1 MDQRLGGL
9 CTTSLVAG
17 SNLSITMSVSLDGKS
32 RSVRQM
38 FDRIAGHYDSMNR
51 LMTGGMDLAW
61 RWQVIEHLADYAP
74 RQVADLACGTGDM
87 ILMLSRYLP
96 SVREI
101 VGVDLSEGMLAVAA
115 ERIRRVAQR
124 VPVVTLS
131 AENCQELS
139 LATQSVDAVTCT
151 LGIRNFSD
159 PLQGLREMLRILR
172 PGGPL
177 AILELSEPRPGLLR
191 QGYNIYAKR
200 LIPWLGQLCAHDRSA
215 YSYLPASITAMPQR
229 EEMTALIRRAGFR
242 EVQYKE
248 MPLGICVLYTAEA

>member
-1 MDQRLGGL
+1 
-9 CTTSLVAG
+9 
-17 SNLSITMSVSLDGKS
+17 MSVSLDGKS
-32 RSVRQM
+32 RYVRQM
-38 FDRIAGHYDSMNR
+38 FDRIAGRYDSMNR

-101 VGVDLSEGMLAVAA
+101 IGVDLSEGMLAVAA
-115 ERIRRVAQR
+115 ERIRRAAQA
-124 VPVVTLS
+124 VPVTLL

-139 LATQSVDAVTCT
+139 LPSQSVDAVTCT

-159 PLQGLREMLRILR
+159 PLQGLQEMHRILR
-172 PGGPL
+172 PGGAL
-177 AILELSEPRPGLLR
+177 AILELSEPREGLLR

-200 LIPWLGQLCAHDRSA
+200 LIPWIGQLCAHDRSA

-229 EEMTALIRRAGFR
+229 EAMTALIRRAGFE

>member
-1 MDQRLGGL
+1 
-9 CTTSLVAG
+9 
-17 SNLSITMSVSLDGKS
+17 MSVSLDGKS
-32 RSVRQM
+32 RYVRQM
-38 FDRIAGHYDSMNR
+38 FDRIAGRYDSMNR

-101 VGVDLSEGMLAVAA
+101 IGVDLSEGMLAVAA
-115 ERIRRVAQR
+115 ERIRRAAQA
-124 VPVVTLS
+124 VPVTLS

-139 LATQSVDAVTCT
+139 LPSQSVDAVTCT

-159 PLQGLREMLRILR
+159 PLQGLQEMHRILR
-172 PGGPL
+172 PGGAL
-177 AILELSEPRPGLLR
+177 AILELSEPREGLLR

-200 LIPWLGQLCAHDRSA
+200 LIPWIGQLCAHDRSA

-229 EEMTALIRRAGFR
+229 EAMTAMIRRAGFS

>member
-1 MDQRLGGL
+1 
-9 CTTSLVAG
+9 
-17 SNLSITMSVSLDGKS
+17 
-32 RSVRQM
+32 M

-115 ERIRRVAQR
+115 ERVKRAA
-124 VPVVTLS
+124 PTASVTLS

-159 PLQGLREMLRILR
+159 PLQGLREMHRILR
-172 PGGPL
+172 PGGRL
-177 AILELSEPRPGLLR
+177 AILELSEPRAGLLR

-200 LIPWLGQLCAHDRSA
+200 LIPWIGQLCAHDRSA
-215 YSYLPASITAMPQR
+215 YSYLPASIKVMPQR

-248 MPLGICVLYTAEA
+248 MPLGICILYTAEA

>member
-1 MDQRLGGL
+1 
-9 CTTSLVAG
+9 
-17 SNLSITMSVSLDGKS
+17 MSVSLDGKS
-32 RSVRQM
+32 RYVRQM
-38 FDRIAGHYDSMNR
+38 FDRIAGRYDSMNR

-101 VGVDLSEGMLAVAA
+101 IGVDLSEGMLAVAA
-115 ERIRRVAQR
+115 ERVKRAKYA
-124 VPVVTLS
+124 VPVTLS

-139 LATQSVDAVTCT
+139 LASQSVDAVTCT

-159 PLQGLREMLRILR
+159 PLQGLREMHRILR
-172 PGGPL
+172 PGGAL
-177 AILELSEPRPGLLR
+177 AILELSEPREGLLR

-200 LIPWLGQLCAHDRSA
+200 LIPWIGQLCAHDRSA

-229 EEMTALIRRAGFR
+229 EAMTSLIRRAGFS

>member
-1 MDQRLGGL
+1 MPLP
-9 CTTSLVAG
+9 
-17 SNLSITMSVSLDGKS
+17 IDGKS
-32 RSVRQM
+32 RYVRQM
-38 FDRIAGHYDSMNR
+38 FDRIAGRYDLMNR

-101 VGVDLSEGMLAVAA
+101 VGVDLSEGMLAVAT
-115 ERIRRVAQR
+115 ERVKRAAQAAS
-124 VPVVTLS
+124 VTLL

-159 PLQGLREMLRILR
+159 PLQGLREMHRILR
-172 PGGPL
+172 PGGRL
-177 AILELSEPRPGLLR
+177 AILELSEPREGLLR

-200 LIPWLGQLCAHDRSA
+200 LIPWIGQLCAHDRSA
-215 YSYLPASITAMPQR
+215 YSYLPASIKVMPQR

-248 MPLGICVLYTAEA
+248 MPLGICILYTAEA

>member
-1 MDQRLGGL
+1 
-9 CTTSLVAG
+9 
-17 SNLSITMSVSLDGKS
+17 MSVSLDGKS
-32 RSVRQM
+32 RYVRQM
-38 FDRIAGHYDSMNR
+38 FDRIAGRYDSMNR

-101 VGVDLSEGMLAVAA
+101 IGVDLSEGMLAVAA
-115 ERIRRVAQR
+115 ERIRRAAQA
-124 VPVVTLS
+124 VPVTLL

-139 LATQSVDAVTCT
+139 LPSQSVDAETCT

-159 PLQGLREMLRILR
+159 PLQGLQEMHRILR
-172 PGGPL
+172 PGGAL
-177 AILELSEPRPGLLR
+177 AILELSEPREGLLR

-200 LIPWLGQLCAHDRSA
+200 LIPWIGQLCARDRSA

-229 EEMTALIRRAGFR
+229 EAMTALIRRAGFS

>member
-1 MDQRLGGL
+1 
-9 CTTSLVAG
+9 
-17 SNLSITMSVSLDGKS
+17 MSVSLDGKS
-32 RSVRQM
+32 RYVRQM
-38 FDRIAGHYDSMNR
+38 FDRIAGSYDSMNR

-115 ERIRRVAQR
+115 ERVKRAKYA
-124 VPVVTLS
+124 VPVTLS

-139 LATQSVDAVTCT
+139 LAAQSVDAVTCT

-159 PLQGLREMLRILR
+159 PLQGLREMHRILR
-172 PGGPL
+172 PGGAL
-177 AILELSEPRPGLLR
+177 AILELSEPREGLLR

-200 LIPWLGQLCAHDRSA
+200 LIPWIGQLCAHDRSA

-229 EEMTALIRRAGFR
+229 EKMTSLIRRAGFS

>member
-1 MDQRLGGL
+1 
-9 CTTSLVAG
+9 
-17 SNLSITMSVSLDGKS
+17 MSVSLDGKS

-115 ERIRRVAQR
+115 ERIRRATYA

-139 LATQSVDAVTCT
+139 LVTQSVDAVTCT

-159 PLQGLREMLRILR
+159 PLQGLREMHRILR
-172 PGGPL
+172 PRGPL

>member
-1 MDQRLGGL
+1 
-9 CTTSLVAG
+9 
-17 SNLSITMSVSLDGKS
+17 MSVSLDGKS
-32 RSVRQM
+32 RYVRQM

-115 ERIRRVAQR
+115 ERVKRATRAAS
-124 VPVVTLS
+124 VTLL

-159 PLQGLREMLRILR
+159 PLQGLREMHRILR
-172 PGGPL
+172 PGGRL
-177 AILELSEPRPGLLR
+177 AILELSEPRGGLLLR
-191 QGYNIYAKR
+191 GYNIYAKR
-200 LIPWLGQLCAHDRSA
+200 VIPWIGQLCAHDRSA
-215 YSYLPASITAMPQR
+215 YSYLPASIQAMPQR
-229 EEMTALIRRAGFR
+229 EEMAALIRRAGFG

>member
-1 MDQRLGGL
+1 
-9 CTTSLVAG
+9 
-17 SNLSITMSVSLDGKS
+17 MSVSLDGKS
-32 RSVRQM
+32 RYVRQM

-115 ERIRRVAQR
+115 ERVKRDA
-124 VPVVTLS
+124 PTASVTLS

-159 PLQGLREMLRILR
+159 PLQGLREMHRILR
-172 PGGPL
+172 PGGRL
-177 AILELSEPRPGLLR
+177 AILELSEPRAGLLR

-200 LIPWLGQLCAHDRSA
+200 LIPWIGQLCAHDRSA
-215 YSYLPASITAMPQR
+215 YSYLPASIKVMPQR

-248 MPLGICVLYTAEA
+248 MPLGICILYTAEA

>member
-1 MDQRLGGL
+1 
-9 CTTSLVAG
+9 
-17 SNLSITMSVSLDGKS
+17 MSVSLDGKS
-32 RSVRQM
+32 RYVRQM
-38 FDRIAGHYDSMNR
+38 FDSIAGHYDSMNR

-101 VGVDLSEGMLAVAA
+101 VGVDLSEGMLAVAT
-115 ERIRRVAQR
+115 ERVKRAAQVAS
-124 VPVVTLS
+124 VTLL

-159 PLQGLREMLRILR
+159 PLQGLREMHRILR
-172 PGGPL
+172 PGGRL
-177 AILELSEPRPGLLR
+177 AILELSEPREGLLR

-200 LIPWLGQLCAHDRSA
+200 LIPWIGQLCAHDRSA
-215 YSYLPASITAMPQR
+215 YSYLPASIKVMPQR
-229 EEMTALIRRAGFR
+229 EEMTALIRRAGFG

>member
-1 MDQRLGGL
+1 
-9 CTTSLVAG
+9 
-17 SNLSITMSVSLDGKS
+17 MSVSLDGKS
-32 RSVRQM
+32 RYVRQM
-38 FDRIAGHYDSMNR
+38 FDRIAGRYDSMNR

-87 ILMLSRYLP
+87 ILKLSRYLP

-101 VGVDLSEGMLAVAA
+101 IGVDLSEGMLAVAA
-115 ERIRRVAQR
+115 ERIRRAAHI
-124 VPVVTLS
+124 VPVTLL

-139 LATQSVDAVTCT
+139 LPSQSVDAVTCT

-159 PLQGLREMLRILR
+159 PLQGLQEMHRILR
-172 PGGPL
+172 SGGAL
-177 AILELSEPRPGLLR
+177 AILELSEPREGLLR

-200 LIPWLGQLCAHDRSA
+200 LIPWIGQLCAHDRSA

-229 EEMTALIRRAGFR
+229 EAMTAMIRRAGFS

>member
-1 MDQRLGGL
+1 
-9 CTTSLVAG
+9 
-17 SNLSITMSVSLDGKS
+17 MSVSLDGKS
-32 RSVRQM
+32 RYVRQM
-38 FDRIAGHYDSMNR
+38 FDRIAGRYDSMNR

-101 VGVDLSEGMLAVAA
+101 IGVDLSEGMLAVAA
-115 ERIRRVAQR
+115 ERIRRAAQA
-124 VPVVTLS
+124 VPVTLS

-139 LATQSVDAVTCT
+139 LPSQSVDAVTCT

-159 PLQGLREMLRILR
+159 PLQGLQEMHRILR
-172 PGGPL
+172 PGGAL
-177 AILELSEPRPGLLR
+177 AILELSEPREGLLR

-200 LIPWLGQLCAHDRSA
+200 LIPWIGQLCARDRSA

-229 EEMTALIRRAGFR
+229 EAMTALIRRAGFS

>member
-1 MDQRLGGL
+1 
-9 CTTSLVAG
+9 
-17 SNLSITMSVSLDGKS
+17 MSVSLDGKS
-32 RSVRQM
+32 RYVRQM

-115 ERIRRVAQR
+115 ERVKRAARTAS
-124 VPVVTLS
+124 VTLS

-159 PLQGLREMLRILR
+159 PLQGLREMHRILR
-172 PGGPL
+172 PGGRL
-177 AILELSEPRPGLLR
+177 AILELSEPRAGLLR

-200 LIPWLGQLCAHDRSA
+200 LIPWIGQLCAHDRSA
-215 YSYLPASITAMPQR
+215 YSYLPASIKVMPQR

-248 MPLGICVLYTAEA
+248 MPLGICILYTAEA

>member
-1 MDQRLGGL
+1 
-9 CTTSLVAG
+9 
-17 SNLSITMSVSLDGKS
+17 MSVSLDGKS
-32 RSVRQM
+32 RYVRQM
-38 FDRIAGHYDSMNR
+38 FDRIAGRYDSMNR

-101 VGVDLSEGMLAVAA
+101 IGVDLSEGMLAVAA
-115 ERIRRVAQR
+115 ERIRRAAHR
-124 VPVVTLS
+124 VPVTLS

-139 LATQSVDAVTCT
+139 LPSQSVDAVTCT

-159 PLQGLREMLRILR
+159 PLQGLQEMHRILR
-172 PGGPL
+172 PGGAL
-177 AILELSEPRPGLLR
+177 AILELSEPREGLLR

-200 LIPWLGQLCAHDRSA
+200 LIPWIGQLCAHDRSA

-229 EEMTALIRRAGFR
+229 EAMTSLIRRAGFS

>member
-1 MDQRLGGL
+1 
-9 CTTSLVAG
+9 
-17 SNLSITMSVSLDGKS
+17 
-32 RSVRQM
+32 M

-115 ERIRRVAQR
+115 ERVKRAKYA
-124 VPVVTLS
+124 VPVTLS

-139 LATQSVDAVTCT
+139 LASQSVDAVTCT

-159 PLQGLREMLRILR
+159 PLQGLREMHRILR
-172 PGGPL
+172 PGGAL
-177 AILELSEPRPGLLR
+177 AILELSEPREGLLR

-200 LIPWLGQLCAHDRSA
+200 LIPWIGQLCAHDRSA

-229 EEMTALIRRAGFR
+229 EEMTALIRRAGFS

>member
-1 MDQRLGGL
+1 MP
-9 CTTSLVAG
+9 S
-17 SNLSITMSVSLDGKS
+17 SLDGKS
-32 RSVRQM
+32 RYVRQM
-38 FDRIAGHYDSMNR
+38 FDRIAGRYDSMNR

-101 VGVDLSEGMLAVAA
+101 IGVDLSEGMLAVAA
-115 ERIRRVAQR
+115 ERVKRAARTVS
-124 VPVVTLS
+124 VTLS

-159 PLQGLREMLRILR
+159 PLQGLREMHRILR
-172 PGGPL
+172 PGGRL
-177 AILELSEPRPGLLR
+177 AILELSEPREGLLR

-200 LIPWLGQLCAHDRSA
+200 LIPWIGQLCAHDRSA
-215 YSYLPASITAMPQR
+215 YSYLPASIKVMPQR

-248 MPLGICVLYTAEA
+248 MPLGICILYTAEA

>member
-1 MDQRLGGL
+1 
-9 CTTSLVAG
+9 
-17 SNLSITMSVSLDGKS
+17 MSVSLDGKS

-115 ERIRRVAQR
+115 ERIRRATYA

-159 PLQGLREMLRILR
+159 PLQGLREMHRILR
-172 PGGPL
+172 PGGSL
-177 AILELSEPRPGLLR
+177 AILELSEPREGLLR

>member
-1 MDQRLGGL
+1 
-9 CTTSLVAG
+9 
-17 SNLSITMSVSLDGKS
+17 MSVSLDGKS
-32 RSVRQM
+32 RYVRQM
-38 FDRIAGHYDSMNR
+38 FDRIAGRYDSMNR

-101 VGVDLSEGMLAVAA
+101 IGVDLSEGMLAVAA
-115 ERIRRVAQR
+115 ERIRRAAQA
-124 VPVVTLS
+124 VPVTLL

-139 LATQSVDAVTCT
+139 LPSQSVDAVTCT

-159 PLQGLREMLRILR
+159 PLQGLQEMHRILR
-172 PGGPL
+172 PGGAL
-177 AILELSEPRPGLLR
+177 AILELSEPREGLLR

-200 LIPWLGQLCAHDRSA
+200 LIPWIGQLCARDRSA

-229 EEMTALIRRAGFR
+229 EAMTALIRRAGFS

>member
-1 MDQRLGGL
+1 
-9 CTTSLVAG
+9 
-17 SNLSITMSVSLDGKS
+17 MSVSLDGKS

-38 FDRIAGHYDSMNR
+38 FDRIAGYYDSMNR

-115 ERIRRVAQR
+115 ERIRRATYA

-159 PLQGLREMLRILR
+159 PLQGLREMHRILR

>member
-1 MDQRLGGL
+1 
-9 CTTSLVAG
+9 
-17 SNLSITMSVSLDGKS
+17 MSVSLDGKS
-32 RSVRQM
+32 RYVRQM

-61 RWQVIEHLADYAP
+61 RWQVIEHLADYVP

-115 ERIRRVAQR
+115 ERVKRAA
-124 VPVVTLS
+124 PAASVTLL

-159 PLQGLREMLRILR
+159 PLQGLREMHRILR
-172 PGGPL
+172 PGGAL
-177 AILELSEPRPGLLR
+177 AILELSEPREGLLR

-200 LIPWLGQLCAHDRSA
+200 LIPWIGQLCAHDRSA
-215 YSYLPASITAMPQR
+215 YSYLPASIKVMPQR
-229 EEMTALIRRAGFR
+229 EEMAALIRRAGFG

>member
-1 MDQRLGGL
+1 
-9 CTTSLVAG
+9 
-17 SNLSITMSVSLDGKS
+17 MSVSLDGKS
-32 RSVRQM
+32 RYVRQM

-101 VGVDLSEGMLAVAA
+101 VGVDLSEGMLAVAT
-115 ERIRRVAQR
+115 ERVKRAAQVAS
-124 VPVVTLS
+124 VTLL

-139 LATQSVDAVTCT
+139 LTTQSVDAVTCT

-159 PLQGLREMLRILR
+159 PLQGLREMHRILR
-172 PGGPL
+172 PGGAL
-177 AILELSEPRPGLLR
+177 AILELSEPREGLLR

-200 LIPWLGQLCAHDRSA
+200 LIPWIGQLCAHDRSA
-215 YSYLPASITAMPQR
+215 YSYLPASIKVIPQR
-229 EEMTALIRRAGFR
+229 EEMTALIRRAGFG

>member
-1 MDQRLGGL
+1 
-9 CTTSLVAG
+9 
-17 SNLSITMSVSLDGKS
+17 
-32 RSVRQM
+32 M

-74 RQVADLACGTGDM
+74 LQVADLACGTGDM

-115 ERIRRVAQR
+115 ERVKRAKYA
-124 VPVVTLS
+124 VPVTLS

-139 LATQSVDAVTCT
+139 LASQSVDAVTCT

-159 PLQGLREMLRILR
+159 PLQGLREMHRILR
-172 PGGPL
+172 PGGAL
-177 AILELSEPRPGLLR
+177 AILELSEPREGLLR

-200 LIPWLGQLCAHDRSA
+200 LIPWIGQLCAHDRSA

-229 EEMTALIRRAGFR
+229 EEMTALIRRAGFS

>member
-1 MDQRLGGL
+1 
-9 CTTSLVAG
+9 
-17 SNLSITMSVSLDGKS
+17 MSVSLDGKS

-115 ERIRRVAQR
+115 ERISRVAQR

-159 PLQGLREMLRILR
+159 PLQGLREMHRILR

-200 LIPWLGQLCAHDRSA
+200 LIPWIGQLCAHDRSA

>member
-1 MDQRLGGL
+1 
-9 CTTSLVAG
+9 
-17 SNLSITMSVSLDGKS
+17 
-32 RSVRQM
+32 
-38 FDRIAGHYDSMNR
+38 
-51 LMTGGMDLAW
+51 
-61 RWQVIEHLADYAP
+61 
-74 RQVADLACGTGDM
+74 M

-115 ERIRRVAQR
+115 ERVKRAARTAS
-124 VPVVTLS
+124 VTLS

-159 PLQGLREMLRILR
+159 PLQGLREMHRILR
-172 PGGPL
+172 PGGRL
-177 AILELSEPRPGLLR
+177 AILELSEPREGLLR

-200 LIPWLGQLCAHDRSA
+200 LIPWIGQLCAHDRSA
-215 YSYLPASITAMPQR
+215 YSYLPASIKVMPQR

-248 MPLGICVLYTAEA
+248 MPLGICILYTAEA

>member
-1 MDQRLGGL
+1 
-9 CTTSLVAG
+9 
-17 SNLSITMSVSLDGKS
+17 MSVSLDGKS
-32 RSVRQM
+32 RYVRQM
-38 FDRIAGHYDSMNR
+38 FDRIAGRYDSMNR

-101 VGVDLSEGMLAVAA
+101 IGVDLSEGMLAVAA
-115 ERIRRVAQR
+115 ERIRRAAHI
-124 VPVVTLS
+124 VPVTLL

-139 LATQSVDAVTCT
+139 LPSQSVDAVTCT

-159 PLQGLREMLRILR
+159 PLQGLQEMHRILR
-172 PGGPL
+172 SGGAL
-177 AILELSEPRPGLLR
+177 AILELSEPREGLLR
-191 QGYNIYAKR
+191 QGYNIYAKH
-200 LIPWLGQLCAHDRSA
+200 LIPWIGQLCAHDRSA

-229 EEMTALIRRAGFR
+229 EAMTAMIRRAGFS

>member
-1 MDQRLGGL
+1 
-9 CTTSLVAG
+9 
-17 SNLSITMSVSLDGKS
+17 MSVSLDGKS

-115 ERIRRVAQR
+115 ERISRVAQR

-139 LATQSVDAVTCT
+139 LATQLVDAVTCT

-159 PLQGLREMLRILR
+159 PLQGLREMHRILR

>member
-1 MDQRLGGL
+1 
-9 CTTSLVAG
+9 
-17 SNLSITMSVSLDGKS
+17 MSVSLDGKS

-61 RWQVIEHLADYAP
+61 RWQVIDLLADYAP

-96 SVREI
+96 SVREV

-115 ERIRRVAQR
+115 ERIRRATYAG
-124 VPVVTLS
+124 PVVTLS
-131 AENCQELS
+131 AENCQELY

-159 PLQGLREMLRILR
+159 PLQGLREMHRILR
-172 PGGPL
+172 AGGPL

-229 EEMTALIRRAGFR
+229 EDMTALIRRAGFR

>member
-1 MDQRLGGL
+1 
-9 CTTSLVAG
+9 
-17 SNLSITMSVSLDGKS
+17 MSVSLDGKS

-115 ERIRRVAQR
+115 ERISRVAQR

-159 PLQGLREMLRILR
+159 PLQGLREMHRILR

-200 LIPWLGQLCAHDRSA
+200 LIPWIGQLCAHDRSA

-248 MPLGICVLYTAEA
+248 MPLGICVLYTAKA

>member
-1 MDQRLGGL
+1 
-9 CTTSLVAG
+9 
-17 SNLSITMSVSLDGKS
+17 MSVSLDGKS
-32 RSVRQM
+32 RYVRQM

-101 VGVDLSEGMLAVAA
+101 VGVDLSEGMLAVAT
-115 ERIRRVAQR
+115 ERVKRAAQAAS
-124 VPVVTLS
+124 VTLL

-159 PLQGLREMLRILR
+159 PLQGLREMHRILR
-172 PGGPL
+172 PGGAL
-177 AILELSEPRPGLLR
+177 AILELSEPREGLLR
-191 QGYNIYAKR
+191 LGYDIYAKR
-200 LIPWLGQLCAHDRSA
+200 LIPWIGQLCAHDRSA
-215 YSYLPASITAMPQR
+215 YSYLPASIKVMPQR
-229 EEMTALIRRAGFR
+229 EEMAALIRRAGFG

>member
-1 MDQRLGGL
+1 
-9 CTTSLVAG
+9 
-17 SNLSITMSVSLDGKS
+17 
-32 RSVRQM
+32 M

-87 ILMLSRYLP
+87 ILMLSRSVP

-101 VGVDLSEGMLAVAA
+101 VGVDLSEGMLAVAT
-115 ERIRRVAQR
+115 ERVKRAAQAAS
-124 VPVVTLS
+124 VTLL

-159 PLQGLREMLRILR
+159 PLQGLREMHRILR
-172 PGGPL
+172 PGGRL
-177 AILELSEPRPGLLR
+177 AILELSEPREGLLR

-200 LIPWLGQLCAHDRSA
+200 LIPWIGQLCAHDRSA
-215 YSYLPASITAMPQR
+215 YSYLPASIKVMPQR

-248 MPLGICVLYTAEA
+248 MPLGICILYTAEA

>member
-1 MDQRLGGL
+1 
-9 CTTSLVAG
+9 
-17 SNLSITMSVSLDGKS
+17 MSVSLDGKS
-32 RSVRQM
+32 RYVRQM

-101 VGVDLSEGMLAVAA
+101 VGVDLSEGMLAVAT
-115 ERIRRVAQR
+115 ERVKRAAQAAS
-124 VPVVTLS
+124 VTLL

-159 PLQGLREMLRILR
+159 PLQGLREMHRILR
-172 PGGPL
+172 PGGAL
-177 AILELSEPRPGLLR
+177 AILELSEPREGLLR
-191 QGYNIYAKR
+191 LGYDIYAKR
-200 LIPWLGQLCAHDRSA
+200 LIPWIGQLCAHDRSA
-215 YSYLPASITAMPQR
+215 YSYLPASIKVMPQR

-248 MPLGICVLYTAEA
+248 MPLGICILYTAEA

>member
-1 MDQRLGGL
+1 
-9 CTTSLVAG
+9 
-17 SNLSITMSVSLDGKS
+17 MSVSLDGKS
-32 RSVRQM
+32 RYVRQM

-74 RQVADLACGTGDM
+74 HQVADLACGTGDM

-101 VGVDLSEGMLAVAA
+101 VGVDLSEGMLAVAT
-115 ERIRRVAQR
+115 ERVKRATRAAS
-124 VPVVTLS
+124 VTLL

-159 PLQGLREMLRILR
+159 PLQGLREMHRILR
-172 PGGPL
+172 PGGRL
-177 AILELSEPRPGLLR
+177 AILELSEPRGGLLL

-200 LIPWLGQLCAHDRSA
+200 LIPWIGQLCAHDRSA
-215 YSYLPASITAMPQR
+215 YSYLPASIQAMPQR
-229 EEMTALIRRAGFR
+229 EKMTALIRKAGFG

>member
-1 MDQRLGGL
+1 
-9 CTTSLVAG
+9 
-17 SNLSITMSVSLDGKS
+17 MSVSLDGKS
-32 RSVRQM
+32 RYVRQM

-101 VGVDLSEGMLAVAA
+101 VGVDLSEGMLAVAT
-115 ERIRRVAQR
+115 ERVKRAAQVAS
-124 VPVVTLS
+124 VTLL

-139 LATQSVDAVTCT
+139 LTTQSVDAVTCT

-159 PLQGLREMLRILR
+159 PLQGLREMHRILR
-172 PGGPL
+172 PGGAL
-177 AILELSEPRPGLLR
+177 AILELSEPREGLLR

-200 LIPWLGQLCAHDRSA
+200 LIPWIGQLCAHDRSA
-215 YSYLPASITAMPQR
+215 YSYLPASIKVMPQR
-229 EEMTALIRRAGFR
+229 EEMTALIRRAGFG

>member
-1 MDQRLGGL
+1 
-9 CTTSLVAG
+9 
-17 SNLSITMSVSLDGKS
+17 MSVSLDGKS
-32 RSVRQM
+32 RYVRQM
-38 FDRIAGHYDSMNR
+38 FDRIAGRYDSMNR

-101 VGVDLSEGMLAVAA
+101 IGVDLSEGMLAVAA
-115 ERIRRVAQR
+115 ERIRRAAHI
-124 VPVVTLS
+124 VPVTLL

-139 LATQSVDAVTCT
+139 LPSQSVDAVTCT

-159 PLQGLREMLRILR
+159 PLQGLQEMHRILR
-172 PGGPL
+172 SGGAL
-177 AILELSEPRPGLLR
+177 AILELSEPREGLLR

-200 LIPWLGQLCAHDRSA
+200 LIPWIGQLCAHDRSA

-229 EEMTALIRRAGFR
+229 EAMTAMIRRAGFS